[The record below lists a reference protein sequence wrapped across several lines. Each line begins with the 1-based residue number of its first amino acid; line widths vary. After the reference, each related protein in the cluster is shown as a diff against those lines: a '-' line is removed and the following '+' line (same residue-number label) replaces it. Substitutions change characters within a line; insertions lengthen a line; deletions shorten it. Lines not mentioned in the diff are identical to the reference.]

1 MLPAVSVSANGA
13 ATRPA
18 KATSASLRVNTR
30 LEGAD
35 PDKVII
41 KAFLRGRGSAAAG
54 VILRWRRL
62 GVAPDGRKSA
72 RGWGRQNLQERVLE
86 MSGEFLWEL
95 EKLRRRFGVD
105 AEELRLATRELTRKP
120 RGIKEQ
126 RHTGEITLA
135 RKQRRASR
143 ELEYWKNLEELVDLV
158 GDDVLKGKEIVD
170 RLDELLRGDSIDHAV
185 LLDFADCLLR
195 RVITRNNISDS
206 DIDHVERGRF
216 HLGRMEGP
224 DTPRRRKLLPSQI
237 SVLETLLREL
247 RAARKT
253 T

>member
-1 MLPAVSVSANGA
+1 
-13 ATRPA
+13 
-18 KATSASLRVNTR
+18 
-30 LEGAD
+30 
-35 PDKVII
+35 
-41 KAFLRGRGSAAAG
+41 
-54 VILRWRRL
+54 
-62 GVAPDGRKSA
+62 
-72 RGWGRQNLQERVLE
+72 

-95 EKLRRRFGVD
+95 EKLRRRLGVD

-120 RGIKEQ
+120 RGLKEQ
-126 RHTGEITLA
+126 RHTGEITLV

-170 RLDELLRGDSIDHAV
+170 RLDELLRGDSMDHAV

-206 DIDHVERGRF
+206 DIDHVKRGRF
-216 HLGRMEGP
+216 HLGRMEDP
-224 DTPRRRKLLPSQI
+224 DTPRRRKLLASQI

-247 RAARKT
+247 RGR
-253 T
+253 

>member
-1 MLPAVSVSANGA
+1 
-13 ATRPA
+13 
-18 KATSASLRVNTR
+18 
-30 LEGAD
+30 
-35 PDKVII
+35 
-41 KAFLRGRGSAAAG
+41 
-54 VILRWRRL
+54 
-62 GVAPDGRKSA
+62 
-72 RGWGRQNLQERVLE
+72 

-95 EKLRRRFGVD
+95 EKLRRRLGVD

-120 RGIKEQ
+120 RGLKEQ
-126 RHTGEITLA
+126 RHTGEITLV

-170 RLDELLRGDSIDHAV
+170 RLDELLRGDSMDHAV

-224 DTPRRRKLLPSQI
+224 DTPRRRKLLASQI

>member
-1 MLPAVSVSANGA
+1 
-13 ATRPA
+13 
-18 KATSASLRVNTR
+18 
-30 LEGAD
+30 
-35 PDKVII
+35 
-41 KAFLRGRGSAAAG
+41 
-54 VILRWRRL
+54 
-62 GVAPDGRKSA
+62 
-72 RGWGRQNLQERVLE
+72 

-95 EKLRRRFGVD
+95 EKLRCRFGVD
-105 AEELRLATRELTRKP
+105 ADELRLATRELTRKP
-120 RGIKEQ
+120 RGLKEQ
-126 RHTGEITLA
+126 IHTGEITRA
-135 RKQRRASR
+135 RKQKRASR

-170 RLDELLRGDSIDHAV
+170 RLDELLRGDSMDHAV

-224 DTPRRRKLLPSQI
+224 DTPRRRKLLASQI

>member
-1 MLPAVSVSANGA
+1 
-13 ATRPA
+13 
-18 KATSASLRVNTR
+18 
-30 LEGAD
+30 
-35 PDKVII
+35 
-41 KAFLRGRGSAAAG
+41 
-54 VILRWRRL
+54 
-62 GVAPDGRKSA
+62 
-72 RGWGRQNLQERVLE
+72 

-95 EKLRRRFGVD
+95 EKLRRRLGVD

-120 RGIKEQ
+120 RGLKEQ
-126 RHTGEITLA
+126 RHTGEITLV

-170 RLDELLRGDSIDHAV
+170 RLDELLRGDSMDHAV

-206 DIDHVERGRF
+206 DIDHVKRGRF
-216 HLGRMEGP
+216 HLGRMEGS

>member
-1 MLPAVSVSANGA
+1 V
-13 ATRPA
+13 
-18 KATSASLRVNTR
+18 
-30 LEGAD
+30 
-35 PDKVII
+35 
-41 KAFLRGRGSAAAG
+41 
-54 VILRWRRL
+54 
-62 GVAPDGRKSA
+62 
-72 RGWGRQNLQERVLE
+72 
-86 MSGEFLWEL
+86 
-95 EKLRRRFGVD
+95 
-105 AEELRLATRELTRKP
+105 
-120 RGIKEQ
+120 
-126 RHTGEITLA
+126 

-170 RLDELLRGDSIDHAV
+170 RLDELLRGDSMDHAV

-224 DTPRRRKLLPSQI
+224 DTPRRRKLLASQI

>member
-1 MLPAVSVSANGA
+1 
-13 ATRPA
+13 
-18 KATSASLRVNTR
+18 
-30 LEGAD
+30 
-35 PDKVII
+35 
-41 KAFLRGRGSAAAG
+41 
-54 VILRWRRL
+54 
-62 GVAPDGRKSA
+62 
-72 RGWGRQNLQERVLE
+72 

-95 EKLRRRFGVD
+95 EKLRRRLGVD

-120 RGIKEQ
+120 RGLKEQ
-126 RHTGEITLA
+126 RHTGEITLV

-170 RLDELLRGDSIDHAV
+170 RLVDHAV
-185 LLDFADCLLR
+185 LPDFADCLLR

-206 DIDHVERGRF
+206 DIDHVKRGRF

>member
-1 MLPAVSVSANGA
+1 
-13 ATRPA
+13 
-18 KATSASLRVNTR
+18 
-30 LEGAD
+30 
-35 PDKVII
+35 
-41 KAFLRGRGSAAAG
+41 
-54 VILRWRRL
+54 
-62 GVAPDGRKSA
+62 
-72 RGWGRQNLQERVLE
+72 

-120 RGIKEQ
+120 RGLKEQ
-126 RHTGEITLA
+126 RHTGEITLV

-158 GDDVLKGKEIVD
+158 EDDALKGEEIVD
-170 RLDELLRGDSIDHAV
+170 RLVDHAV
-185 LLDFADCLLR
+185 LPDFADCLLR

-206 DIDHVERGRF
+206 DIDHVKRGRF

-224 DTPRRRKLLPSQI
+224 DTPRRRKLLASQI

>member
-1 MLPAVSVSANGA
+1 L
-13 ATRPA
+13 
-18 KATSASLRVNTR
+18 K
-30 LEGAD
+30 
-35 PDKVII
+35 
-41 KAFLRGRGSAAAG
+41 
-54 VILRWRRL
+54 
-62 GVAPDGRKSA
+62 
-72 RGWGRQNLQERVLE
+72 

-95 EKLRRRFGVD
+95 EKLRRRLGVD

-120 RGIKEQ
+120 RGLKEQ
-126 RHTGEITLA
+126 IHTGEITRA
-135 RKQRRASR
+135 RKQKRASR

-170 RLDELLRGDSIDHAV
+170 RLDELLRGDSMDHAV

-224 DTPRRRKLLPSQI
+224 DTPRRRKLLASQI

>member
-1 MLPAVSVSANGA
+1 
-13 ATRPA
+13 
-18 KATSASLRVNTR
+18 
-30 LEGAD
+30 
-35 PDKVII
+35 
-41 KAFLRGRGSAAAG
+41 
-54 VILRWRRL
+54 
-62 GVAPDGRKSA
+62 
-72 RGWGRQNLQERVLE
+72 

-120 RGIKEQ
+120 RGLKEQ

-158 GDDVLKGKEIVD
+158 GDDSLKGKEIVD
-170 RLDELLRGDSIDHAV
+170 RLVELLRGASMAHTV
-185 LLDFADCLLR
+185 LSDFADCLLR
-195 RVITRNNISDS
+195 RVITRNNISDL

-216 HLGRMEGP
+216 HLERIEGP
-224 DTPRRRKLLPSQI
+224 DAPRRRKLLASQI
-237 SVLETLLREL
+237 SVLETLVREL

>member
-1 MLPAVSVSANGA
+1 
-13 ATRPA
+13 
-18 KATSASLRVNTR
+18 
-30 LEGAD
+30 
-35 PDKVII
+35 
-41 KAFLRGRGSAAAG
+41 
-54 VILRWRRL
+54 
-62 GVAPDGRKSA
+62 
-72 RGWGRQNLQERVLE
+72 

-120 RGIKEQ
+120 RGLKEQ
-126 RHTGEITLA
+126 RHTGEITRA
-135 RKQRRASR
+135 RKQKRASR

-158 GDDVLKGKEIVD
+158 EDDALKGEEIVD
-170 RLDELLRGDSIDHAV
+170 RLVDHAV
-185 LLDFADCLLR
+185 LPDFADCLLR

-206 DIDHVERGRF
+206 DIDHVKRGRF

-224 DTPRRRKLLPSQI
+224 DTPRRRKLLASQI